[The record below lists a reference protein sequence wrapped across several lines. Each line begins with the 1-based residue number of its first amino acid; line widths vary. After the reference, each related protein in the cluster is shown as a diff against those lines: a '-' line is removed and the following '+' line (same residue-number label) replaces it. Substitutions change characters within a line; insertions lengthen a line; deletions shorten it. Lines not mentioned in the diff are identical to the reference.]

1 MAGFWNRFFPRPSP
15 APAMDQNAGVNGVNG
30 DLVMQ
35 ADWQKAAAL
44 PLFFGLDAAEL
55 AALRTLAEQLL
66 ADKTLTPVSGARLD
80 GAARAAIA
88 LQAVLPILNLGYPVY
103 RGWREIILYPGEF
116 VPDREITDAFGIVHR
131 VRQPLS
137 GEAWEGGPLVLSLDD
152 VAVSGQCQGYNVVIH
167 EFAHKLDMRN
177 GAVNGLPALHSG
189 MSVPVW
195 AAAFNAAYEDFC
207 RRVDADED
215 TEIDPYAGESPAE
228 FFAVLSEYF
237 FEAPDVLSETYPAV
251 YQQMCLYYRQD
262 PLPRLA
268 PYLHEME
275 PQ

>member
-1 MAGFWNRFFPRPSP
+1 MPGFWNMLFSRSRASG
-15 APAMDQNAGVNGVNG
+15 AGEAVARV
-30 DLVMQ
+30 DEIVES
-35 ADWQKAAAL
+35 DWREAASL
-44 PLFFGLDAAEL
+44 PLFSGLSPSDVAN
-55 AALRTLAEQLL
+55 LRALAEQLL
-66 ADKTLTPVSGARLD
+66 ADKTLTPVSEARLN
-80 GAARAAIA
+80 GVACAAIA

-116 VPDREITDAFGIVHR
+116 VPDREVTDDFGIVHR

-177 GAVNGLPALHSG
+177 GAVDGLPVLHSG
-189 MSVPVW
+189 MSLEAW
-195 AAAFNAAYEDFC
+195 STAFNAAYDDFC
-207 RRVDADED
+207 RRVDADQETD
-215 TEIDPYAGESPAE
+215 IDPYAAESPAE

-237 FEAPDVLSETYPAV
+237 FEAPDILSATYPAV
-251 YQQMCLYYRQD
+251 YEQMRLYYRQD
-262 PLPRLA
+262 PLVRLA
-268 PYLHEME
+268 PYLQGMN